1 MLDNILNFVL
11 QFIVIFLDK
20 LKTILLVSLEL
31 LVDLQNPSDL
41 LFLCRNNRPQNFKV
55 VVVVCPQIG
64 LPLAVDLPLLGKLIV
79 IETRQI
85 LYPLPVS
92 VVIILQL
99 VPQIAVVV
107 DQPGNLT
114 FSLLPSPLQL
124 VISLLNFVFLLL
136 NLVRQPLDLGLMQIL
151 QLILVF
157 LVLPYQVALDVFVFG
172 LDQVDFMGFLLLKF
186 LQLVFAIIR
195 LHRQIHTSDFSSS
208 FLSLIC
214 LFKFSISKFFS
225 SMASFNFLIFSS

>member
-136 NLVRQPLDLGLMQIL
+136 NLVRQSLDLGLMQIL
-151 QLILVF
+151 EFVLVF
-157 LVLPYQVALDVFVFG
+157 LVLPDEVALDVFVFS
-172 LDQVDFMGFLLLKF
+172 LDEVDFMRFLLLQL

-195 LHRQIHTSDFSSS
+195 LYRQIHTSDFSS
-208 FLSLIC
+208 
-214 LFKFSISKFFS
+214 
-225 SMASFNFLIFSS
+225 